1 MNTNKKRIIKLSLLS
16 IVIVVIT
23 GGFVGYKMWTKPHR
37 NVEAAKAITATALQ
51 LAGAYEANE
60 TSANIQYLDKVLE
73 VSGTVSEIAKNQK
86 GEPVITL
93 KGTDMSGVI
102 CTLEGIV
109 PAMMKAGET
118 MTIKGICTG
127 YLTDVVLV
135 RCIVEAK

>member
-1 MNTNKKRIIKLSLLS
+1 MNTNKKRIIKLTLLS
-16 IVIVVIT
+16 VAIVVIT
-23 GGFVGYKMWTKPHR
+23 AGFAGYKMWTKPHR
-37 NVEAAKAITATALQ
+37 NVEAAKAVTTTALQ

-60 TSANIQYLDKVLE
+60 TAANSQYLDKVLE
-73 VSGTVSEIAKNQK
+73 VIGTVSEIAKNQK
-86 GEPVITL
+86 GEPVVSL

-102 CTLEGIV
+102 CTLEGAA

-135 RCIVEAK
+135 RCIVQAK